1 MFDYFLK
8 RVNAFGSVNSASCTF
23 DGVFKNLGSTFTVTE
38 MPLTSKSFR
47 STGLLDARYSASFEQ
62 GCQIFLDT
70 IDQNGGKYTKLPL
83 NCQMTIKYVYQMSVI
98 YVFQMAVTYDNLF
111 HFEALKKLTK
121 LGFLV

>member
-62 GCQIFLDT
+62 GCQIFVDT
-70 IDQNGGKYTKLPL
+70 IDQNGGKIYQIATKLP
-83 NCQMTIKYVYQMSVI
+83 NDHKICIPNVRKICQS
-98 YVFQMAVTYDNLF
+98 FPF
-111 HFEALKKLTK
+111 
-121 LGFLV
+121 